1 MNIHVSEAEA
11 QKRAARI
18 GLAIADGDIHPA
30 LSKPEMLYPYLA
42 KRWQEHLA
50 TYGFIPRHQ
59 YQAGP
64 AYPKGNPDASRRDA
78 YPPEG
83 GRPGSSLSFMQAQH
97 LDPNNV
103 ELGILNPLAPTPG
116 NAQNPEL
123 AVALATAMNQWQ
135 IAEWTEKDARL
146 KGSIMPPYEDGAAS
160 MAEINRWA
168 GNPNFAQILV
178 LSRTASPFG
187 QRKYWPIFEAA
198 CAHNLPVAIH
208 AFGYGGNPITSGG
221 WPSYY
226 IEEMS
231 GHSQCCQALLASLV
245 FEGVFDHFP
254 TLKVVL
260 VEAGFAW
267 LPALA
272 WRLDKTWAKLKSE
285 VPHVK
290 RPPSEVIREHV
301 WLTTQPMEEPDA
313 RRQLKDTWDW
323 IGDDRLVFATDYPH
337 WDYDEPAEAL
347 PIRLDEE
354 PRRKLFRENA
364 RAVWGL

>member
-1 MNIHVSEAEA
+1 MNIHISDIEAK
-11 QKRAARI
+11 KRETRI

-30 LSKPEMLYPYLA
+30 PRSIKALYPYLA
-42 KRWQEHLA
+42 RRWQDHLD
-50 TYGFIPRHQ
+50 TYGLIPRHQ

-83 GRPGSSLSFMQAQH
+83 GRPGSSLAFMQAQH

-123 AVALATAMNQWQ
+123 AIALAGAMHEWQ

-146 KGSIMPPYEDGAAS
+146 KGSIMPPYEDGPAA
-160 MAEINRWA
+160 ATEINRWA
-168 GNPNFAQILV
+168 GNPHFAQILI
-178 LSRTASPFG
+178 LSRTVAPFG
-187 QRKYWPIFEAA
+187 QRRYWPIFEAA

-231 GHSQCCQALLASLV
+231 GHSQCCQALLASMI
-245 FEGVFDHFP
+245 FEGVFEHFP
-254 TLKVVL
+254 TLKVIL

-267 LPALA
+267 LPSLA
-272 WRLDKTWAKLKSE
+272 WRLDKHWHKLKGE
-285 VPHVK
+285 VPHLK
-290 RPPSEVIREHV
+290 RPPSEVIRKHI
-301 WLTTQPMEEPDA
+301 WLTTQPMEEPEH
-313 RRQLKDTWDW
+313 RRHLSDVWNW
-323 IGDDRLVFATDYPH
+323 IGDDRLIFATDYPH
-337 WDYDEPAEAL
+337 WDYDDPAEAL
-347 PIRLDEE
+347 PIRLGDE
-354 PRRKLFRENA
+354 PRRRLFRENA
-364 RAVWGL
+364 RDVYGM